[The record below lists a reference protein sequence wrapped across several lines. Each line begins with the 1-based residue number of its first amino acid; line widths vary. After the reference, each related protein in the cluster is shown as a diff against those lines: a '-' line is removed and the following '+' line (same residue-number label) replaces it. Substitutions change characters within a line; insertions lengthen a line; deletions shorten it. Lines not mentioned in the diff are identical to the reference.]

1 MAAVED
7 TRSRIEGALHAAPA
21 GLDVAELA
29 ARVGVHP
36 NTIRWHLGALADRG
50 AVSSTPQAHH
60 GRGRPRIVY
69 RAEPERTPG
78 TRDEYRLLATILSST
93 LAAADDGAA
102 TAERAGRAWG
112 RFLAPRRLPLVR
124 ASHDEARQTVAAL
137 LDEQGFCPERRGG
150 ELLMHR
156 CPFHDLAESQPEIV
170 CAVHR
175 GLIDGAFEELGSD
188 LRIDSLDVFVEP
200 DLCVARL
207 TRRSS
212 EPSSR
217 AASAAR
223 A

>member
-7 TRSRIEGALHAAPA
+7 TRSRIEGALRAAPD
-21 GLDVAELA
+21 GLDVAQLA
-29 ARVGVHP
+29 TRVGVHP
-36 NTIRWHLGALADRG
+36 NTVRWHLGTLADRG
-50 AVSSTPQAHH
+50 VVSAMPQAHH

-69 RAEPERTPG
+69 RAAPERTPG

-93 LAAADDGAA
+93 LAAVDDGAA

-124 ASHDEARQTVAAL
+124 ASDDDARQAVTAL
-137 LDEQGFCPERRGG
+137 LDEQGFCPESCAG
-150 ELLMHR
+150 ELRIHR
-156 CPFHDLAESQPEIV
+156 CPFHDLAESQPEVV

-188 LRIDSLDVFVEP
+188 LRIAALDVFVEP

-207 TRRSS
+207 TSGPS